1 VTVPENDPATETPVR
16 GEDAS
21 IRLLLVRRAF
31 SAVLLCIVVAVA
43 WTELEHLDWAR
54 LHRDVQSLPLATL
67 ILLIA
72 AGALAVFAMSAYDAL
87 LAHWQGIRL
96 PARELLR
103 LSWVANSF
111 NNFVGFS
118 GLAGSGIRYLLLSRA
133 EVPTRQAI
141 GFSGTVL
148 TSIPVGLA
156 VLAWSALTF
165 GQTHLHALGNMRW
178 PAILA
183 LTAFALYL
191 PVYWWLSGSPQW
203 SQRWGLELAALTRR
217 QRVTL
222 IAVSVCD
229 WMLAAS
235 LAWACLRVA
244 GAVPNWPEFMLA
256 FTAAAALGIFS
267 LLPGGFGVFDTVLF
281 YALSAIGLPANSLL
295 TGILLF
301 RLVYYLLP
309 WLVGIYL
316 GAELLVIDDQ
326 SFIARVSARW
336 RRSGLW
342 GFIRLPL
349 NLTATLGVRLLAW
362 LILLSG
368 IVLLVSAAYP
378 ALKDRL
384 AILDR
389 LLPLGAVESSHLL
402 SVIIG
407 VMLVGAARGIHARVR
422 GAYRLA
428 MVLLTSGALFSLLK
442 GIDYEEALFLTMV
455 AALLRMR
462 RRDFYRAGFPLLSAR
477 TLVWTGWLFLAILG
491 FMLLGSV
498 IYGGIDLTR
507 VLDFAFHLDQ
517 SRFIRALFGA
527 WLASLL
533 VLGWTL
539 FLVPRPPL
547 SLPDRDALAAARA
560 FLRQHG
566 GNDLAHLALLGDKY
580 LRYSSDNRAMIQF
593 GRIGNRLVA
602 LGDPNGDEAA
612 IAAAIGEFRTFAD
625 LYDLDPVFYEISER
639 HLGHY
644 HELGFSL
651 FKLGETARV
660 STAEFTLQGKRNESL
675 RHSAKHA
682 IKAGAAV
689 EILEGPIDEPTW
701 AILAD
706 ISTRW
711 LREKRVAEKGFSLGR
726 FSRPYLEQAP
736 IAVVRIGER
745 IVAFASLV
753 PQYGKRRALSIDLMR
768 YVSEAPAG
776 TMDLLFT
783 ELIAYARDHG
793 FVDFDLGMAPLSG
806 VGASRFA
813 KPQERLAQITYRYG
827 DRFYNYKGVR
837 AFKEKYHPRWESRY
851 LAYPAGVPVAR
862 LLADTAALVAGGYR
876 RILFREIRS

>member
-67 ILLIA
+67 LLLIA
-72 AGALAVFAMSAYDAL
+72 AGAAAVFAMSVYDVL
-87 LAHWQGIRL
+87 LTHWQGIRL
-96 PARELLR
+96 PTRELLR

-111 NNFVGFS
+111 NNFIGFS

-156 VLAWSALTF
+156 VLAWSTLTF
-165 GQTHLHALGNMRW
+165 GQAHLNALGNLRW

-183 LTAFALYL
+183 LTVFALYL

-203 SQRWGLELAALTRR
+203 SQRWGLELAALTRL

-229 WMLAAS
+229 WLLAAL
-235 LAWACLRVA
+235 LAWASLRAA
-244 GAVPNWPEFMLA
+244 GALVTWPEFMLA

-267 LLPGGFGVFDTVLF
+267 LLPGGFGVFDTALF
-281 YALSAIGLPANSLL
+281 YALSGIGLPANTLL

-349 NLTATLGVRLLAW
+349 DLTATLGVRLLAW

-407 VMLVGAARGIHARVR
+407 VMLVGVARGIHARVR

-428 MVLLTSGALFSLLK
+428 MVLLTSGALLSMLK

-455 AALLRMR
+455 AALLRAR

-477 TLVWTGWLFLAILG
+477 TLVWTGWLLLAILG
-491 FMLLGSV
+491 FMLLGGV

-507 VLDFAFHLDQ
+507 SLDFAFHLDQ

-527 WLASLL
+527 WLALL
-533 VLGWTL
+533 LILGWTL

-547 SLPDRDALAAARA
+547 RLPDHDALDAARA

-566 GNDLAHLALLGDKY
+566 GNDLAHLVLLGDKY
-580 LRYSSDNRAMIQF
+580 LRYSGDGRAMIQF
-593 GRIGNRLVA
+593 GRVGNRLVA

-612 IAAAIGEFRTFAD
+612 IAAAIGEFRAFAD

-660 STAEFTLQGKRNESL
+660 STAGFTLQGKRNESL
-675 RHSAKHA
+675 RHSARHA

-736 IAVVRIGER
+736 IAVVRMGER

-768 YVSEAPAG
+768 HVGEAPPG

-783 ELIAYARDHG
+783 ELIAYARDHD

-813 KPQERLAQITYRYG
+813 KPQERLAQIAYRYG
-827 DRFYNYKGVR
+827 DRFYNYKGLR

-876 RILFREIRS
+876 RILFPGIRS